1 MPFPDVDT
9 VFDDIEFTAKLI
21 TETSTPEEQGRV
33 ESIIRSLVIVG
44 RLSVSNPPTRQLA
57 YIVAN

>member
-1 MPFPDVDT
+1 MPFPDVET
-9 VFDDIEFTAKLI
+9 VFDDIDYVARLI
-21 TETSTPEEQGRV
+21 TEKSQPEDHGRV

-57 YIVAN
+57 HIVTN